1 MKVGRVALKPGK
13 KRNICSKKEEQN
25 TEAMESVT
33 KSEKSVGW
41 AEGN

>member
-13 KRNICSKKEEQN
+13 KQNIGPKKEEQN

-33 KSEKSVGW
+33 KSGKSVGW
-41 AEGN
+41 AGGI